1 VIIACPGGCDPG
13 ETVGV
18 VVDSQL
24 DAGVWMIGGRRAV
37 DRSVSGHQRSERTTW
52 LFLGSRVSV
61 IVKAASCS
69 SKGENEL
76 SKVGAPK
83 DARIL
88 TAALNGKGKYW
99 TGLG

>member
-1 VIIACPGGCDPG
+1 
-13 ETVGV
+13 
-18 VVDSQL
+18 
-24 DAGVWMIGGRRAV
+24 MIGGRRAV
-37 DRSVSGHQRSERTTW
+37 DRPVSGPKSERGTW

-61 IVKAASCS
+61 IVRAASCS
-69 SKGENEL
+69 SKGENEP
-76 SKVGAPK
+76 SKVGALK